1 MADTCPH
8 LIGAERDMWQKERR
22 INTTESLQFQ
32 LSLHNTPSSRR
43 LLDTVH
49 FFKCYKPG
57 IRKNGKHEGH
67 GRILQGREGL
77 WNGARLFLEMYFAL
91 HLGSF
96 RFIRGL
102 DLLFRAVEE
111 MNGAPAESGDASLDS
126 IIDPD
131 GIHVLQGTGSP
142 NQESWPHLVE
152 VKPSTEVVVYS
163 NWHRPDGRTGLERGE
178 TEGILRELPRVTS
191 LLSQQPHTNLILVVR
206 IFLLDRW
213 CLILIS
219 GGEKELFEEEECCI
233 LLGPVEEINTIR
245 KNIEFF
251 LICIFFLKGDLVWGT
266 TGWEEYTLTTQ
277 TNSLFKVENTNVP
290 LSYYVGILG
299 LPGITA
305 YGGFF
310 DVCHP
315 KKGEKVLASA
325 AAGAVG
331 QLVGQFAKLTGCY
344 VVGSAGSK
352 DKVDLLKNKFGFD
365 DAFNYKEEVDLDAAL
380 KKYFPE
386 GIDIYFENVGGK
398 MLDAVLQNMNMNG
411 RISVRGMISQYTF
424 EKPEGVHNLM
434 WLFYK
439 RITMRGF
446 SAFEFYHLLSKFA
459 EFVLPQIQENRLIYV
474 EDIAEGLGS
483 GPAVL
488 VGLFRGRNVGKQL
501 VLVACE

>member
-1 MADTCPH
+1 MLASYCP
-8 LIGAERDMWQKERR
+8 
-22 INTTESLQFQ
+22 
-32 LSLHNTPSSRR
+32 
-43 LLDTVH
+43 TV
-49 FFKCYKPG
+49 
-57 IRKNGKHEGH
+57 GH
-67 GRILQGREGL
+67 
-77 WNGARLFLEMYFAL
+77 
-91 HLGSF
+91 HTKLG
-96 RFIRGL
+96 
-102 DLLFRAVEE
+102 
-111 MNGAPAESGDASLDS
+111 
-126 IIDPD
+126 
-131 GIHVLQGTGSP
+131 
-142 NQESWPHLVE
+142 
-152 VKPSTEVVVYS
+152 
-163 NWHRPDGRTGLERGE
+163 ERGR
-178 TEGILRELPRVTS
+178 GPPMHI
-191 LLSQQPHTNLILVVR
+191 NL
-206 IFLLDRW
+206 
-213 CLILIS
+213 
-219 GGEKELFEEEECCI
+219 EKEEA
-233 LLGPVEEINTIR
+233 T
-245 KNIEFF
+245 
-251 LICIFFLKGDLVWGT
+251 
-266 TGWEEYTLTTQ
+266 Y
-277 TNSLFKVENTNVP
+277 
-290 LSYYVGILG
+290 G

-310 DVCHP
+310 DVCHH
-315 KKGEKVLASA
+315 KKGEKVFASA

-439 RITMRGF
+439 RTSF
-446 SAFEFYHLLSKFA
+446 VPFA

-501 VLVACE
+501 VLAACE